1 MNLLKF
7 LVLQLEEHD
16 LKHLLLALVAR
27 RALTMLEVLQ
37 WRDYDL
43 PAYGLENWLALEV
56 VSVFDEVRHLLY
68 Y

>member
-1 MNLLKF
+1 MDLLKL

-16 LKHLLLALVAR
+16 LKHLLLILVAR
-27 RALTMLEVLQ
+27 RALAMLEVLE
-37 WRDYDL
+37 WRDNDL
-43 PAYGLENWLALEV
+43 LADSLENRLALEI